1 MTMHARVDR
10 RLGTE
15 SDALFF
21 ANVPDPALEQNL
33 ILPAVQRSGYGEGRK
48 PNWPAILLIAAL
60 HVGLITALIKFDVIQ
75 IRKKAPELVVINIS
89 EVAPPPIVERPQQKA
104 DPDVAMP
111 PVAAPVPI
119 VEAVAPPP
127 PQVVV
132 APPPPK
138 PTPPAIVAPSGPM
151 AVDNIDERLVEGS
164 PPKYPL
170 ESRRKKEQGTVV
182 LRVVIGTDG
191 KIAQVAVS
199 ESSGFERLDKAAIE
213 AVKRWRWQPWTRN
226 GQPVEVRGL
235 IPFPFVLK
243 V

>member
-21 ANVPDPALEQNL
+21 ANVPDPASEQNL
-33 ILPAVQRSGYGEGRK
+33 ILPAVPRSAYGEGRK
-48 PNWPAILLIAAL
+48 PNWSAILLIAAL
-60 HVGLITALIKFDVIQ
+60 HACVFTALIKFDVIH
-75 IRKKAPELVVINIS
+75 IKKKASELVVINIS
-89 EVAPPPIVERPQQKA
+89 ELAPPPIVEPAKPKA
-104 DPDVAMP
+104 QPELALP
-111 PVAAPVPI
+111 PIAAPAPI
-119 VEAVAPPP
+119 VETVVPP

-138 PTPPAIVAPSGPM
+138 PTPPAIVAPTGPM
-151 AVDNIDERLVEGS
+151 AVDNIDERLVEAH
-164 PPKYPL
+164 PPKYPI

-182 LRVVIGTDG
+182 LRVVIGVDG
-191 KIAQVAVS
+191 RIAQVAVS
-199 ESSGFERLDKAAIE
+199 ESSGFERLDKAAVE
-213 AVKRWRWQPWTRN
+213 AVKHWRWQPWTHN

-243 V
+243 A